1 MTATNLKTHLLQL
14 NCHFTWGIQEKY
26 SDIHEI
32 EERLHNQLE
41 FLVSNYKYM
50 VYNLLAYIKHLQS
63 EYTESIANLDEAEKN
78 CLSTSNGTNCKLLV
92 IYGNYAWV
100 HYYLNQLEK
109 SQLYIDKVNNV
120 YKELQQT
127 NDPKD
132 IPEIY
137 GEQGWS
143 LLMFHRKHY
152 EKAKDCFEKA
162 LIGAPKDPEWNSGY
176 ATAVYRLV
184 TFEGIKHSDQ
194 QDMLL
199 KLLIQAIELNP
210 KDSVVKALLG
220 LTLQYLNRTQEGL
233 KWIEEA
239 LEQTPN
245 LPYLLCYVAIFYRR
259 AGMADKA
266 ICVLK
271 TALVL
276 IPNSGFHHH
285 QLGLCYRSK
294 MIDKARMANSYYQNK
309 RTNSCEI
316 QELIQKAI
324 FHFEMGLELK
334 KTHVY
339 AYTDLANMY
348 REANE
353 YKKAEETFQKVLSFI
368 NLTDYEKQEIHFH
381 YGNFEQYVNK
391 SEKEA
396 IRHYK
401 EALLIPGT
409 FRDKQKCENALKKL
423 AERKVTRYPT
433 DASGFSLLGFVYKI
447 QQKSADA
454 IECYEKALKLD
465 PHNEEYLSNLCELKL
480 AI

>member
-1 MTATNLKTHLLQL
+1 MTATTLKTRLLQL
-14 NCHFTWGIQEKY
+14 NCHFTWGLLEKD
-26 SDIHEI
+26 SDIDEI

-41 FLVSNYKYM
+41 FLVSDYKYM
-50 VYNLLAYIKHLQS
+50 VYNLLGYIKHLQS
-63 EYTESIANLDEAEKN
+63 DYTESIANLDEAERN

-120 YKELQQT
+120 YKELKQT
-127 NDPKD
+127 KDPKD

-143 LLMFHRKHY
+143 LLNFNRIYY
-152 EKAKDCFEKA
+152 EKAKVCFEKA
-162 LIGAPKDPEWNSGY
+162 LKEASQDPEWNSGY
-176 ATAVYRLV
+176 ATVVYRLV
-184 TFEGIKHSDQ
+184 SFQAIKCADQ
-194 QDMLL
+194 QGELL
-199 KLLIQAIELNP
+199 KLLKRAVELNP

-220 LTLQYLNRTQEGL
+220 LTLQDLKRTQEGL
-233 KWIEEA
+233 KYVEEA
-239 LEQTPN
+239 LEQAPN
-245 LPYLLCYVAIFYRR
+245 LPYLLRYVAKFYRR
-259 AGMADKA
+259 AGMIDEAL
-266 ICVLK
+266 CVLK
-271 TALVL
+271 TAVSL

-285 QLGLCYRSK
+285 QIGLCYRSK
-294 MIDKARMANSYYQNK
+294 MFRKKNMANSGYQNQ
-309 RTNSCEI
+309 RINSREI

-339 AYTDLANMY
+339 AYSDLANMY

-353 YKKAEETFQKVLSFI
+353 YRKAEETFQKVLSFT
-368 NLTDYEKQEIHFH
+368 NLRDEEKQEIHFH
-381 YGNFEQYVNK
+381 YGNFEQYDKK

-409 FRDKQKCENALKKL
+409 FRDKRRCENALKKL
-423 AERKVTRYPT
+423 AERKVTRDPT

-454 IECYEKALKLD
+454 IKCYEQALTLD